1 VNPREVVAY
10 VNGVALATDKVAVL
24 VVDDSPDQR
33 MLLLKYLERAG
44 CDVMIAS
51 TAEEAIS
58 ACNERAQELIVID
71 LVLPGMD
78 GWDLAA
84 HIHESYP
91 TAALVITS
99 VLDKRRYPAGLATLP
114 KPFTGAQVRQVLQDS
129 VPRWSA
135 A

>member
-1 VNPREVVAY
+1 
-10 VNGVALATDKVAVL
+10 VNGVTSVTDKVAVL

-44 CDVMIAS
+44 CDVMIAG

-58 ACNERAQELIVID
+58 ACAERDQELVVID

-84 HIHESYP
+84 HIHASHP
-91 TAALVITS
+91 AAALAITS
-99 VLDKRRYPAGLATLP
+99 VLDKRRYPVGLATLP
-114 KPFTGAQVRQVLQDS
+114 KPFTGEDVRRVLRDT
-129 VPRWSA
+129 VPRWSVA
-135 A
+135 